1 MASPAALAGD
11 GSASPSSAYIVAF
24 EEALK
29 GRGGGGGGATGEWG
43 GGRQGEAAGGA
54 RRVRRPTPVD
64 LESTTRLESLFREE
78 GLYESVE
85 ETAARCS
92 PSAPTA
98 LASTAAASTSTC
110 SSSALGLEEV
120 RCPDDLQLL
129 GRRLREGLH
138 CGYGIADL
146 AKYITIDAC
155 YAIEKRRYKVE
166 GTTGENQHAEATAL
180 FKKTIWYSKEMILCW
195 PRKSVN

>member
-1 MASPAALAGD
+1 MGWNGVSCC
-11 GSASPSSAYIVAF
+11 
-24 EEALK
+24 
-29 GRGGGGGGATGEWG
+29 
-43 GGRQGEAAGGA
+43 A
-54 RRVRRPTPVD
+54 RRRW
-64 LESTTRLESLFREE
+64 LRLAE
-78 GLYESVE
+78 
-85 ETAARCS
+85 
-92 PSAPTA
+92 
-98 LASTAAASTSTC
+98 
-110 SSSALGLEEV
+110 
-120 RCPDDLQLL
+120 QLL